1 VTIIAVAFDTGHAVL
16 GGDQWAHD
24 QDPVAQWMSE
34 ACEVG
39 RAFEKTHGALYAS
52 YRAWCE
58 QAGHNRPYVSSI
70 ALGRALR
77 QQQHDD
83 GAPLFGERNRPELVW
98 TGLRLRTPGAPA
110 SGLHGQ
116 L

>member
-1 VTIIAVAFDTGHAVL
+1 
-16 GGDQWAHD
+16 
-24 QDPVAQWMSE
+24 MSE

-39 RAFEKTHGALYAS
+39 RAFEETHGALTAS

-58 QAGHNRPYVSSI
+58 YAGHNRPYLSSI

-98 TGLRLRTPGAPA
+98 TGLRLRTRAVPA